1 MEHAKPWRR
10 AVAVCAPRGDEDPHS
25 VREAIALAT
34 ELGAD
39 RLARFARHELNAAGG
54 RRSAALAGPIR

>member
-1 MEHAKPWRR
+1 M
-10 AVAVCAPRGDEDPHS
+10 
-25 VREAIALAT
+25 REAIALAT

-54 RRSAALAGPIR
+54 RTRSAALAGPHSLTAADRR